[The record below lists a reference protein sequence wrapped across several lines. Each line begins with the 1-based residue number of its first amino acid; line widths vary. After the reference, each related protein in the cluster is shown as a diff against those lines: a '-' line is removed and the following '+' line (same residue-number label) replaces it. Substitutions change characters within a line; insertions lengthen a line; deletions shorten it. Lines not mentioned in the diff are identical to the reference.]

1 MFGKSFLLFFKN
13 LLFKTREE
21 LREALEN
28 EMRAFIQDRDL
39 GQGNVIAWNHIEF
52 EVIYSCLADEIK
64 IGEYFLRILL
74 ECGSVSYDNI
84 EIKKPVEF
92 FNDLYHRFL
101 LTSKIVWN
109 YTKSI
114 KTLWIIRRVFVSII
128 SPAGIAVAAIFVFN
142 QIPIG
147 PKLLALGGIA
157 INVFALKREY
167 FRDK

>member
-1 MFGKSFLLFFKN
+1 MLVLILMSIVVFSGP
-13 LLFKTREE
+13 
-21 LREALEN
+21 
-28 EMRAFIQDRDL
+28 
-39 GQGNVIAWNHIEF
+39 
-52 EVIYSCLADEIK
+52 
-64 IGEYFLRILL
+64 IG
-74 ECGSVSYDNI
+74 
-84 EIKKPVEF
+84 
-92 FNDLYHRFL
+92 FL

>member
-1 MFGKSFLLFFKN
+1 MES
-13 LLFKTREE
+13 
-21 LREALEN
+21 
-28 EMRAFIQDRDL
+28 
-39 GQGNVIAWNHIEF
+39 
-52 EVIYSCLADEIK
+52 LAMLVLILMSIVVFSGP
-64 IGEYFLRILL
+64 IG
-74 ECGSVSYDNI
+74 
-84 EIKKPVEF
+84 
-92 FNDLYHRFL
+92 FL

-128 SPAGIAVAAIFVFN
+128 SLAGIAVAAIFVFN

-147 PKLLALGGIA
+147 PKLLAMGGIA

>member
-1 MFGKSFLLFFKN
+1 MLVLILMSIVVFSGP
-13 LLFKTREE
+13 
-21 LREALEN
+21 
-28 EMRAFIQDRDL
+28 
-39 GQGNVIAWNHIEF
+39 
-52 EVIYSCLADEIK
+52 
-64 IGEYFLRILL
+64 IG
-74 ECGSVSYDNI
+74 
-84 EIKKPVEF
+84 
-92 FNDLYHRFL
+92 FL
-101 LTSKIVWN
+101 LTSKIIWN